1 MSDRPNIIWSNENL
15 DYEDWQEFLEEEYPD
30 LTGAQR
36 EELMY
41 ELNASYLDNER
52 VNLNIQLP
60 KPRQMICTICVPKK
74 PTGRNANPWHTSPQ
88 RIFSRPSSWIC

>member
-36 EELMY
+36 
-41 ELNASYLDNER
+41 
-52 VNLNIQLP
+52 
-60 KPRQMICTICVPKK
+60 
-74 PTGRNANPWHTSPQ
+74 
-88 RIFSRPSSWIC
+88 